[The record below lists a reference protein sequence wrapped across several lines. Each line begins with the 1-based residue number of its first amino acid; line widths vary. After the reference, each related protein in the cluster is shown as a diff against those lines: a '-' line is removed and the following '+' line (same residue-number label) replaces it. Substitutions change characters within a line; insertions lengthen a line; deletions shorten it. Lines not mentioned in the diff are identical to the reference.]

1 MNIEDLSSN
10 YVNVILLNS
19 LHRLVKDI
27 AHKAFWETLEEKL
40 NEVPPNYEQAM
51 VLLGEVKEVAY
62 TCSMFMQ
69 I

>member
-1 MNIEDLSSN
+1 MNREDLSSN
-10 YVNVILLNS
+10 CVNVILLNS

-40 NEVPPNYEQAM
+40 NEVPPDYKLAM
-51 VLLGEVKEVAY
+51 VLLGEVKEVMY
-62 TCSMFMQ
+62 TCCMFMQ